1 MESEKEGSSESEME
15 ISGESDEENS
25 SGSGEDSDVIEV
37 QSDSARAGPNRH
49 SGKISTCK
57 VAHYH
62 SVIIISCV
70 LLLTSGGKVHTKN
83 LTDNSILE
91 VCKLMGVH
99 VFEDSDSVQFYF
111 GIYLQFKF
119 SLSNINLCLTVMCQ

>member
-15 ISGESDEENS
+15 IGGESDEENS
-25 SGSGEDSDVIEV
+25 SESSEDSDVIDV

-62 SVIIISCV
+62 AVIIISCV
-70 LLLTSGGKVHTKN
+70 LLLTSAGKVHTIN
-83 LTDNSILE
+83 LSDNSIL
-91 VCKLMGVH
+91 CKLMGVH

-111 GIYLQFKF
+111 GICFQFKF
-119 SLSNINLCLTVMCQ
+119 SLSNINLCSTVMCQ